1 LINSIVDLQLFS
13 KGKLALKL
21 TEVNLHTML
30 KDTVSLFQFVASQK
44 DLYLNLKI
52 KDDVEK
58 FIKTDENRL
67 RQIIINL
74 IGNAIKF
81 TFHGGVE
88 ISVEKDPF
96 AAGHLRLSVRDTG
109 IGIKPSQQKQL
120 FKIYGN
126 LEDTNDVSKNGAGLG
141 LTICNTLAN
150 ALLSTKDEEKIHME
164 SKHGVGTKFWFL
176 IPKEI
181 PKPPSPKTEVT
192 NMLSNCDSLLLIE
205 EFLEDCDEKIEPN
218 IFQFQVGSHTLCKT
232 KSFNDKEYTL
242 DFHSFPQSFEEI
254 PPNPSCSFQRFS
266 FSQTPKASKSKSL
279 NTERTLEIQRNIPH
293 QGLVLI
299 VDDNPFNLM
308 VAKSVLVNLGYEV
321 ETAASGEEALGKS
334 RILSEKK
341 RPLKFILMD
350 IQMPVMDG
358 YETTRQLK
366 NMMQRNEIEETF
378 ILALSA
384 NDQDQDIK
392 NSLESGMVA
401 HISKPIEKNKL
412 NACLSK
418 LLKI

>member
-1 LINSIVDLQLFS
+1 
-13 KGKLALKL
+13 
-21 TEVNLHTML
+21 ML
-30 KDTVSLFQFVASQK
+30 KDTVSLFEFVASQK
-44 DLYLNLKI
+44 GLYLNLKI
-52 KDDVEK
+52 KDDVEN

-67 RQIIINL
+67 RQILINL

-88 ISVEKDPF
+88 ISIEKDPS
-96 AAGHLRLSVRDTG
+96 ASAHLRLSVRDTG
-109 IGIKPSQQKQL
+109 IGIKQSQQKNL

-164 SKHGVGTKFWFL
+164 SKPGVGTMFWFL

-181 PKPPSPKTEVT
+181 PKPVSLIGFENDGKREALKTCNSSPS
-192 NMLSNCDSLLLIE
+192 IE
-205 EFLEDCDEKIEPN
+205 ELLEDCDEKIEPN
-218 IFQFQVGSHTLCKT
+218 IFKFQVRSHTLGKT
-232 KSFNDKEYTL
+232 GGSKIKECTPQC
-242 DFHSFPQSFEEI
+242 HSFPQSFEEI
-254 PPNPSCSFQRFS
+254 PSNNSSDFQKFLFGQHIKS
-266 FSQTPKASKSKSL
+266 SKSFGA
-279 NTERTLEIQRNIPH
+279 ERRLSNEINMPH
-293 QGLVLI
+293 KGLVLI

-308 VAKSVLVNLGYEV
+308 VAKNVLVNLGYDV
-321 ETAASGEEALGKS
+321 ETAASGEEALRVS
-334 RILSEKK
+334 RSLSEKK

-366 NMMQRNEIEETF
+366 KMMAKNEIEETP

-401 HISKPIEKNKL
+401 HITKPLEKDKL
-412 NACLSK
+412 DACLSK
-418 LLKI
+418 F